1 MNDAGGVKAP
11 PPKPI
16 LPRFFP
22 FVKGWKPSKARP
34 RQVLPKKT
42 KNSVTFSR
50 TCGILQVWEGDKPR
64 PSLRRKELTYMK
76 FTFTDKKVN
85 IPNRVHAYAEKKI
98 GKLERY
104 FRSEPEANVVFS
116 VEKGRNNLEVTL
128 RSGSTII
135 RVAESTSDMFVS
147 IDAAVASIERQLRK
161 NKSRLEKRLRKEA
174 FEAPAEEYFVPE
186 ADADEESGYQV
197 VRSKKFFFRPMTV
210 DEAILQMNLVDHTFF
225 AFRNEDEG
233 GAFSVVYKRNDG
245 GYGIIVDHD

>member
-1 MNDAGGVKAP
+1 
-11 PPKPI
+11 
-16 LPRFFP
+16 
-22 FVKGWKPSKARP
+22 
-34 RQVLPKKT
+34 
-42 KNSVTFSR
+42 
-50 TCGILQVWEGDKPR
+50 
-64 PSLRRKELTYMK
+64 MK

-98 GKLERY
+98 SKLERY
-104 FRSEPEANVVFS
+104 FRTEPEANVVFS
-116 VEKGRNNLEVTL
+116 VEKGRNILEVTL

-174 FEAPAEEYFVPE
+174 FDAAPDEAYFVPE
-186 ADADEESGYQV
+186 VDEEEEPGYQV
-197 VRSKKFFFRPMTV
+197 VRSKRFFFHPMTV

-233 GAFSVVYKRNDG
+233 GAFSVVYRRNDG